1 MTCSC
6 PKCDAHIEVD
16 LSRIPENGTLMPCP
30 ECKVR
35 FWINKESYARRALV
49 KEGQVYCD
57 QCGKELDHKI
67 VCAACGV
74 MYPDYYLVQ
83 ASKPPR
89 RQVEK
94 PNYFSMPLFF
104 KPARPTYGY
113 SYAPV
118 VGKGRMEKAPAGFL
132 MKRVGMVAIVA
143 LLAIGLG
150 SFYLKMQ
157 AEQKYAKD
165 YMRALYTIKTGT
177 ELSLKTCER
186 ITSDWKAKT
195 DAGQNFVPR
204 ISEEEESRLN
214 KVKEV
219 TDLYMQKLNK
229 PPKKYI
235 INNEKLANLYGA
247 YTKIHATAVAPSGS
261 LSRFSDTTTKSQND
275 FNAALTALKENMPP
289 ALSNELKIAKTK
301 YRGLQN
307 I

>member
-6 PKCDAHIEVD
+6 PKCHANIEVD
-16 LSRIPENGTLMPCP
+16 LSRIPENGTFLPCS
-30 ECKVR
+30 ECKGR
-35 FWINKESYARRALV
+35 FWINRESYARRALV

-67 VCAACGV
+67 VCAACGI

-94 PNYFSMPLFF
+94 PDYFSMSFSL
-104 KPARPTYGY
+104 KPARQAAY
-113 SYAPV
+113 SYTYAPEAGKSH
-118 VGKGRMEKAPAGFL
+118 VGKGSGFP
-132 MKRVGMVAIVA
+132 MKRVGLVAIVA
-143 LLAIGLG
+143 ILAVALG
-150 SFYLKMQ
+150 FFYMKMQ

-165 YMRALYTIKTGT
+165 YMRALYTIKTGSD
-177 ELSLKTCER
+177 LSLKTCAR
-186 ITSDWKAKT
+186 ISSDWKAKT

-204 ISEEEESRLN
+204 VSAEEESRLN

-219 TDLYMQKLNK
+219 TDRYMQKLNK
-229 PPKKYI
+229 PPDKFV
-235 INNEKLANLYGA
+235 INNEKLANLYGV
-247 YTKIHATAVAPSGS
+247 YTNAHTMAVAPSGS
-261 LSRFSDTTTKSQND
+261 LQRFSESAAKSEKD
-275 FNAALTALKENMPP
+275 FNAALAAIKGSMPP
-289 ALSNELKIAKTK
+289 ALSKELQIAKTK

>member
-6 PKCDAHIEVD
+6 PKCHAHIEID
-16 LSRIPENGTLMPCP
+16 LAKIPDNGTFMPCS
-30 ECKVR
+30 ECKGR

-94 PNYFSMPLFF
+94 PDYFSMSFSL
-104 KPARPTYGY
+104 KPARQDY
-113 SYAPV
+113 SYTYTPA
-118 VGKGRMEKAPAGFL
+118 VGKSPVGKVTGFPL
-132 MKRVGMVAIVA
+132 KSVGMVAIVA
-143 LLAIGLG
+143 LLAVGLG
-150 SFYLKMQ
+150 IFYMKMK
-157 AEQKYAKD
+157 AEQRYAQD

-177 ELSLKTCER
+177 DLSLKTCAR
-186 ITSDWKAKT
+186 ISSDWKAKM
-195 DAGQNFVPR
+195 DDGQSFFPR
-204 ISEEEESRLN
+204 ITTEEESRLN

-219 TDLYMQKLNK
+219 TDRYMQKLNK
-229 PPKKYI
+229 PPSKFV
-235 INNEKLANLYGA
+235 INNQKLADLYGA
-247 YTKIHATAVAPSGS
+247 YAKAHAMAVAPSGS
-261 LSRFSDTTTKSQND
+261 LQKFTESAAKSESD
-275 FNAALTALKENMPP
+275 FNTALAALKGNMPP
-289 ALSNELKIAKTK
+289 ALSKELQIAKTR